1 MKNTNIH
8 NDTIIESNTAGSPK
22 LGRRIRKLRELRD
35 FSQEFMAFELDMSIS
50 GYSRIER
57 DEVNLTLDK
66 LYAIC
71 KLLDV
76 SVFEML
82 NTDDSEMIQKSK
94 SKIVT
99 TPMTQKNILKRYK
112 IVEDFYKEQIRL
124 LKDEL
129 KYLREVIDRMT
140 AK

>member
-1 MKNTNIH
+1 
-8 NDTIIESNTAGSPK
+8 
-22 LGRRIRKLRELRD
+22 
-35 FSQEFMAFELDMSIS
+35 MAFELDMSIS

-76 SVFEML
+76 SVFEIL
-82 NTDDSEMIQKSK
+82 STNDTQMIQKSK